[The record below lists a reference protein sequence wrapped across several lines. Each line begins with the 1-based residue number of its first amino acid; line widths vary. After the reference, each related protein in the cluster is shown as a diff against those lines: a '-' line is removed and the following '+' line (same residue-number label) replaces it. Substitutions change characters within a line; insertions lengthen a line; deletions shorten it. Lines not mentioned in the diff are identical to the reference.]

1 MLWITHQA
9 TMFNIFKH
17 NETTKEA
24 LKHSKYFVYI
34 ACMFVAVLVISNT
47 TAVKMVQLGF
57 FTVSGA
63 TIIFPL
69 SYIFGDVLTE
79 VYGYAASRR
88 MIWAGFFAVI
98 LMAFCYWIVQI
109 LPGASFWT
117 NQSAYEA
124 ILGSTPR
131 IVFASV
137 TAFFAGEFCNS
148 YVLSRLKVIMKGKQ
162 LWVRT
167 ISSTIVGEGVDTI
180 LVYLIAFG
188 GVIPL
193 SEMWVVILSAYTLK
207 VLIEILFTPITYFI
221 IGKLKK
227 LEGIDVYDTHVDY
240 NPFKLTE

>member
-79 VYGYAASRR
+79 VYGYHYGRR
-88 MIWAGFFAVI
+88 SERTWIHVNGEIYSYIRRSGYTIGIVI
-98 LMAFCYWIVQI
+98 
-109 LPGASFWT
+109 
-117 NQSAYEA
+117 
-124 ILGSTPR
+124 R
-131 IVFASV
+131 I
-137 TAFFAGEFCNS
+137 
-148 YVLSRLKVIMKGKQ
+148 YRI
-162 LWVRT
+162 
-167 ISSTIVGEGVDTI
+167 
-180 LVYLIAFG
+180 Y
-188 GVIPL
+188 
-193 SEMWVVILSAYTLK
+193 
-207 VLIEILFTPITYFI
+207 
-221 IGKLKK
+221 
-227 LEGIDVYDTHVDY
+227 H
-240 NPFKLTE
+240 